1 MLLHLLTNSSWLC
14 LQHSR
19 NLGTTFQLSPV
30 HTHGERDPHAAID
43 GSFCPLALQSTDK
56 NFMVPVGGAVVAGF
70 DAEWVGAIS
79 RTYPG
84 RASATPSIDV
94 FITLVSACK
103 YRARLK
109 GGPQVG

>member
-1 MLLHLLTNSSWLC
+1 M
-14 LQHSR
+14 
-19 NLGTTFQLSPV
+19 
-30 HTHGERDPHAAID
+30 ERDPHAAID
-43 GSFCPLALQSTDK
+43 GSFCPLTLQSTDK

-103 YRARLK
+103 KVVPRLRECWRQGQAEVVSNSSNK
-109 GGPQVG
+109 IHQTWGPPFT

>member
-1 MLLHLLTNSSWLC
+1 MGKEIRTLLLTVP
-14 LQHSR
+14 
-19 NLGTTFQLSPV
+19 F
-30 HTHGERDPHAAID
+30 
-43 GSFCPLALQSTDK
+43 PLALQSTDK

-109 GGPQVG
+109 GGPQVA